1 MIARSKWSGVL
12 DEYDASSFLHH
23 FVKDDT
29 EEVKKDDENS
39 NESDSEK
46 EKEKIS
52 EDPTNL
58 SNISES
64 FLSR

>member
-1 MIARSKWSGVL
+1 VIAKSKWKGVL

-29 EEVKKDDENS
+29 DETKKDDENS
-39 NESDSEK
+39 KESDGEK
-46 EKEKIS
+46 EKEKVP

-58 SNISES
+58 SNISKS